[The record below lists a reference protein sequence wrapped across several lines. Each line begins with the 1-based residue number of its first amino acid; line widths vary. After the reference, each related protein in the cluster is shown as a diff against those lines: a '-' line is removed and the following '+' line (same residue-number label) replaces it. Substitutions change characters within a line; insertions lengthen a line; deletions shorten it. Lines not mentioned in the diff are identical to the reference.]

1 MCDHGSWIQSS
12 RGFNES
18 FGRDSAP
25 TGYVPQDGT
34 HFSRDST
41 ASFRRDLARTR
52 RHGTGSTNHGIPR
65 HVVRGIEQSRDTTV
79 FLYFRSI
86 FIRRRLLCG
95 CAVPAVLGETQSMI
109 SLPMI
114 EQKQYNVTA
123 ETLPRRTPRLSDA
136 KQSNQK
142 RLLRSQG
149 CNMLCFEVYMHFLLL
164 RSFFFFKYQVQEHPA
179 YEKTGHLFS
188 NLVPYPLRKKNR
200 THENKQTC
208 ADAKNRTHE

>member
-95 CAVPAVLGETQSMI
+95 CAVPAVLAETQSMI

-114 EQKQYNVTA
+114 EQKQYNTA
-123 ETLPRRTPRLSDA
+123 VRVCCTRCTWRDPVHDKPPHD
-136 KQSNQK
+136 
-142 RLLRSQG
+142 
-149 CNMLCFEVYMHFLLL
+149 
-164 RSFFFFKYQVQEHPA
+164 
-179 YEKTGHLFS
+179 
-188 NLVPYPLRKKNR
+188 
-200 THENKQTC
+200 
-208 ADAKNRTHE
+208 